1 MPLQDVP
8 YDVPTSVA
16 ELLGLPNTVGT
27 QDPAIQTTR
36 GKRPRYF
43 IRPYVERLVEG
54 RIERTQECIYL
65 DAESKRDAI
74 PEKNRI
80 MGTINQSKYV
90 LQSQMSFGVL
100 HVIEI
105 QIDSQKP
112 SLIPT
117 CSKR

>member
-1 MPLQDVP
+1 
-8 YDVPTSVA
+8 
-16 ELLGLPNTVGT
+16 
-27 QDPAIQTTR
+27 
-36 GKRPRYF
+36 
-43 IRPYVERLVEG
+43 
-54 RIERTQECIYL
+54 
-65 DAESKRDAI
+65 
-74 PEKNRI
+74 